1 MDHALFSRSHSSLVS
16 GGIAM
21 TLKQLNIFPLLK
33 KYGIKPKKSLGQ
45 NFLIEPAGL
54 NKVIDAAALTTTDEV
69 LEIGAGLGSLTYLLA
84 QSARQVTAVEID
96 RTMLPPLR
104 EALTEFNNV
113 HIVEGDILE
122 LKPDELM
129 QAQDYVVVANIPYYI
144 SSAII
149 RHLMEAQHRPKR
161 VVLTVQKEVAERVL
175 AKDGKMNLLSL
186 SVQVF
191 GQVSMAG
198 VIPAGSFLPAPEVD
212 SAVLKVEL
220 FPEPLI
226 PFEQQ
231 QAFFRLAHAG
241 FGQKRKTLRN
251 SLSAGLVLSGSEVEK
266 ILTNTGIDPQ
276 RRAET
281 LTIVEWKRLTEAWLA
296 NPL

>member
-1 MDHALFSRSHSSLVS
+1 
-16 GGIAM
+16 M
-21 TLKQLNIFPLLK
+21 TVKQLNIFPLLK

-104 EALTEFNNV
+104 KALAEFDNV
-113 HIVEGDILE
+113 RIIEGDILE
-122 LKPDELM
+122 LKPDELL
-129 QAQDYVVVANIPYYI
+129 QVQDYVVVANIPYYI

-149 RHLMEAQHRPKR
+149 RHLMEAQRRPKR

-175 AKDGKMNLLSL
+175 AKDGKMSLLSL

-198 VIPAGSFLPAPEVD
+198 VIPAGSFLPTPEVD

-251 SLSAGLVLSGSEVEK
+251 SLSAGLSLSGSEVET

-296 NPL
+296 NLV

>member
-1 MDHALFSRSHSSLVS
+1 
-16 GGIAM
+16 M

-54 NKVIDAAALTTTDEV
+54 NKVIEAADLTSTDEV

-84 QSARQVTAVEID
+84 QSAKQVTAVEID
-96 RTMLPPLR
+96 RAMLAPLR
-104 EALTEFNNV
+104 EALAEFTN
-113 HIVEGDILE
+113 ISIIEGDILE

-129 QAQDYVVVANIPYYI
+129 QTQDYVVVANIPYYI

-149 RHLMEAQHRPKR
+149 RHLIEAQHRPKR

-175 AKDGKMNLLSL
+175 AKDGKMSLLSL

-220 FPEPLI
+220 YPEPLI

-251 SLSAGLVLSGSEVEK
+251 SLSAGLALSGSEVET

>member
-1 MDHALFSRSHSSLVS
+1 
-16 GGIAM
+16 M

-54 NKVIDAAALTTTDEV
+54 NKVIEAADLTSTDEV

-84 QSARQVTAVEID
+84 QSAKQVTAVEID
-96 RTMLPPLR
+96 RTMLAPLR
-104 EALTEFNNV
+104 EALAEFNNV
-113 HIVEGDILE
+113 RIVEGDILE
-122 LKPDELM
+122 LKPDELL
-129 QAQDYVVVANIPYYI
+129 QVQDYVVVANIPYYI

-149 RHLMEAQHRPKR
+149 RHLMEAKRRPKR

-175 AKDGKMNLLSL
+175 AKDGKMSLLSL

-220 FPEPLI
+220 YPEPLI

-231 QAFFRLAHAG
+231 RAFFRLAHAG

-251 SLSAGLVLSGSEVEK
+251 SLSAGLALSGSEVEK
-266 ILTNTGIDPQ
+266 ILTNTGIDPR

-296 NPL
+296 NPV

>member
-1 MDHALFSRSHSSLVS
+1 
-16 GGIAM
+16 M

-54 NKVIDAAALTTTDEV
+54 NKVIEAANLLTTDEV

-113 HIVEGDILE
+113 RIVESDILE
-122 LKPDELM
+122 LKPDELLE
-129 QAQDYVVVANIPYYI
+129 AQDYVVVANIPYYI

-149 RHLMEAQHRPKR
+149 RHLMEAQRRPKR

-175 AKDGKMNLLSL
+175 ARDGKMSLLSL

-220 FPEPLI
+220 YPEPLI

-231 QAFFRLAHAG
+231 QAFFKLARAG

-251 SLSAGLVLSGSEVEK
+251 SLSAGLSLSGSEVET

-296 NPL
+296 NPV

>member
-1 MDHALFSRSHSSLVS
+1 
-16 GGIAM
+16 M
-21 TLKQLNIFPLLK
+21 TLKQLNIYPLLK

-54 NKVIDAAALTTTDEV
+54 GKVIDAAELTTTDEV

-84 QSARQVTAVEID
+84 QSARLVTAVEID
-96 RTMLPPLR
+96 RAMLPPLR
-104 EALTEFNNV
+104 EALAAFNNV
-113 HIVEGDILE
+113 KIVEGDILE

-129 QAQDYVVVANIPYYI
+129 QQQDYVVVANIPYYI

-149 RHLMEAQHRPKR
+149 RHLMEARRRPKR

-175 AKDGKMNLLSL
+175 ARDGKMSLLSL

-191 GQVSMAG
+191 GMVSLAG
-198 VIPAGSFLPAPEVD
+198 VIPSGSFLPAPDVD
-212 SAVLKVEL
+212 SAVLKIEL
-220 FPEPLI
+220 YPEPLV
-226 PFEQQ
+226 PFNQQ
-231 QAFFRLAHAG
+231 KAFFNLAHAG

-251 SLSAGLVLSGSEVEK
+251 SLSAGLALAGSEGEK
-266 ILTNTGIDPQ
+266 LLLDAGIDPQ

-281 LTIVEWKRLTEAWLA
+281 LTILEWKKLTEAWLA
-296 NPL
+296 RSV

>member
-1 MDHALFSRSHSSLVS
+1 
-16 GGIAM
+16 
-21 TLKQLNIFPLLK
+21 
-33 KYGIKPKKSLGQ
+33 
-45 NFLIEPAGL
+45 
-54 NKVIDAAALTTTDEV
+54 
-69 LEIGAGLGSLTYLLA
+69 
-84 QSARQVTAVEID
+84 
-96 RTMLPPLR
+96 
-104 EALTEFNNV
+104 
-113 HIVEGDILE
+113 
-122 LKPDELM
+122 
-129 QAQDYVVVANIPYYI
+129 
-144 SSAII
+144 
-149 RHLMEAQHRPKR
+149 MEAQRRPKR

-175 AKDGKMNLLSL
+175 AKDGKMSLLSL

-198 VIPAGSFLPAPEVD
+198 VIPAGSFLPTPEVD

-251 SLSAGLVLSGSEVEK
+251 SLSAGLSLSGSEVEK
-266 ILTNTGIDPQ
+266 ILTDTGIDPQ

-281 LTIVEWKRLTEAWLA
+281 LTIVEWKRLTEAWLE
-296 NPL
+296 NPV

>member
-1 MDHALFSRSHSSLVS
+1 
-16 GGIAM
+16 
-21 TLKQLNIFPLLK
+21 
-33 KYGIKPKKSLGQ
+33 
-45 NFLIEPAGL
+45 
-54 NKVIDAAALTTTDEV
+54 
-69 LEIGAGLGSLTYLLA
+69 
-84 QSARQVTAVEID
+84 
-96 RTMLPPLR
+96 MLPPLR
-104 EALTEFNNV
+104 EALAEFTNV
-113 HIVEGDILE
+113 RIIEGDILE
-122 LKPDELM
+122 LKPVELLE
-129 QAQDYVVVANIPYYI
+129 AQDYVVVANIPYYI

-149 RHLMEAQHRPKR
+149 RHLMEAQRRPKR

-175 AKDGKMNLLSL
+175 AKDGKMSLLSL

-198 VIPAGSFLPAPEVD
+198 MIPAGSFLPAPEVD

-220 FPEPLI
+220 YPEPLI

-251 SLSAGLVLSGSEVEK
+251 SLSAGLALSGSEVEK

-296 NPL
+296 NPV